1 MTNLFTVYQAKSDF
15 VTTESPATARIF
27 DLMLAKG
34 DLPTYEKLKRPR
46 TNKFKA
52 VTFSDFLEARVIP
65 SSLYEGALMTTG
77 QWYFN
82 NYKNWFDD
90 FVWQVI
96 RRYKA
101 AMRMR
106 GIDEQIGDIIDEE
119 PGAYFFVRQIDA
131 YRNLRDPWGI
141 TSNAHEIFRSGHT
154 TALLFVLTYA
164 DLFFKERAEETG
176 EPNRDCYDAWD
187 IHIGH
192 ARGSAPGVFR
202 HEVLNVSY
210 SKLRSET
217 TESAIRAWNRRTI
230 IYENRPRH

>member
-1 MTNLFTVYQAKSDF
+1 MTNLFTVHRAKSDF
-15 VTTESPATARIF
+15 VTTESPATAGIF

-34 DLPTYEKLKRPR
+34 DFPTYTKLERPK
-46 TNKFKA
+46 TNNFKA

-65 SSLYEGALMTTG
+65 NSLYEGTLMTTG

-96 RRYKA
+96 RRYKG
-101 AMRMR
+101 AMRIR
-106 GIDEQIGDIIDEE
+106 GTDDQIGNIIDEE
-119 PGAYFFVRQIDA
+119 PGAYFFLRQIDA

-141 TSNAHEIFRSGHT
+141 TSNAHQIFRSGHT

-192 ARGSAPGVFR
+192 ARGSSQGIFR
-202 HEVLNVSY
+202 HQVLNVSY
-210 SKLRSET
+210 SKLRSEA
-217 TESAIRAWNRRTI
+217 TEATIREWNQRSLS
-230 IYENRPRH
+230 YEASNRH

>member
-1 MTNLFTVYQAKSDF
+1 
-15 VTTESPATARIF
+15 
-27 DLMLAKG
+27 MLAKG

-106 GIDEQIGDIIDEE
+106 GIDEQIGNIIDEE
-119 PGAYFFVRQIDA
+119 PGAYFSPSDRRLSKPQRPLGHHIERARDFSVRSYDCIII
-131 YRNLRDPWGI
+131 RSNLR
-141 TSNAHEIFRSGHT
+141 RS
-154 TALLFVLTYA
+154 LL
-164 DLFFKERAEETG
+164 
-176 EPNRDCYDAWD
+176 
-187 IHIGH
+187 
-192 ARGSAPGVFR
+192 
-202 HEVLNVSY
+202 
-210 SKLRSET
+210 
-217 TESAIRAWNRRTI
+217 
-230 IYENRPRH
+230 